1 MSAIV
6 STIIAVLTVLGGGD
20 PAQGAVG
27 SLPTCPWE
35 DGSGDQRPVVCVWD
49 SGQGRGDIV
58 LWVGETDVTL
68 GRAERLARPA

>member
-6 STIIAVLTVLGGGD
+6 SAIIAVLTVLGGGD

-27 SLPTCPWE
+27 SLPACPWE
-35 DGSGDQRPVVCVWD
+35 DGSGSRPIVCVWD
-49 SGQGRGDIV
+49 GGDGRGDIV

-68 GRAERLARPA
+68 GRAESLPRPA